1 MGRGTNLPAVGGYN
15 QTVILD
21 LIRRSGDGASR
32 VELAQQT
39 GLSAQTIS
47 NISRRLLDSGMVRE
61 AGKSIVGPGK
71 PRTILQLSPEGRY
84 AVGVHLDPSVITFVL
99 LGLEGQVVAHSR
111 SRTPSDVRPAD
122 VVRRI
127 ASAVGALIESS
138 GVPRDRII
146 GLGIASPG
154 PIDRERGVVLDA
166 PLLVGW
172 KRVLLRDALLEATGL
187 PVLLEKDVTAAA
199 VAELWTT
206 ARRDRDN
213 LVFFYYGTGFG
224 VGIALH
230 HEVVRGRSGNAGEAG
245 HILTHTPPGRDAP
258 ACTCGRRGCVG
269 TAIMPVHLV
278 GEAIRAGVLAAPPGP
293 LDAAAVDELFT
304 HLARKAEA
312 EGPARQILR
321 EAARAASDA
330 LVTVLNLLDVDTVV
344 FGGPFWSRV
353 SDVFLADIP
362 RMLAKDPA
370 LLRVHPVTVTASS
383 IGEDVAAVGAAC
395 LVLDNALSPRPS
407 ALLIST

>member
-21 LIRRSGDGASR
+21 LIRRSADGASR
-32 VELAQQT
+32 VELAEQT

-99 LGLEGQVVAHSR
+99 LNLEGQIVAHSR

-122 VVRRI
+122 VVNSM
-127 ASAVGALIESS
+127 ASAISALVRTS
-138 GVPRDRII
+138 GVPRERII
-146 GLGIASPG
+146 GVGIASPG

-166 PLLVGW
+166 PLLEGW

-206 ARRDRDN
+206 ARTDRDN
-213 LVFFYYGTGFG
+213 FVFFYYGTGFG
-224 VGIALH
+224 AGIALR
-230 HEVVRGRSGNAGEAG
+230 HEVVRGRSGNAGETG
-245 HILTHTPPGRDAP
+245 HILTHTSPGREA
-258 ACTCGRRGCVG
+258 AVCSCGRRGCVG
-269 TAIMPVHLV
+269 AAIMPAHLV
-278 GEAIRAGVLAAPPGP
+278 REAIRLGVLAAPDGP
-293 LDAAAVDELFT
+293 LDAGALDELFSLLT
-304 HLARKAEA
+304 RRAEVDGAARE
-312 EGPARQILR
+312 ILR
-321 EAARAASDA
+321 DAARASADA

-353 SDVFLADIP
+353 SDIFLAEIP
-362 RMLAKDPA
+362 RLLARHPA
-370 LLRVHPVTVTASS
+370 LLRVHPVSIVESS